1 MIPRTSSPT
10 FRSRYH
16 PSGAS
21 RYMKTRAIDG
31 AELKGGGYAAQ
42 PDGDGPHPGVV
53 VIHQAYGLNE
63 HIREITRRF
72 AENGYAALA
81 VDLFSH
87 RNRPICMTRYMTRM
101 LIRSFDRPSI
111 RDL

>member
-53 VIHQAYGLNE
+53 VIHEAYGLNE
-63 HIREITRRF
+63 NIKEITRRF

-81 VDLFSH
+81 GDLFSR
-87 RNRPICMTRYMTRM
+87 RNLAIC
-101 LIRSFDRPSI
+101 IA
-111 RDL
+111 RDLTRILIVSADPPA